1 MPEMLTATNIMSGTD
16 SKIKWLA
23 GDAYWR
29 GRVVAR
35 IFNISIGLAAV
46 GWGTF
51 AGPIFWRQTS
61 TATLGTK
68 IVAGERFK
76 AGVLEEYLAGLDPS
90 IRNGLC
96 QPVTLRTLAIARL
109 RLAEEAISDGQGAFI
124 DQALTAGE
132 TALRSSLSCTPTDPF
147 LWFSLFWMQTSVR
160 GLQRDNFKLL
170 RQSYSF
176 GPNEGWLSVRRNR
189 LAIAIY
195 PSLPDDLKQAATDE
209 FVQLVKS
216 DFVTVAADILAV
228 PGVSVRTMLLNR
240 LDGAGID
247 ERKLRFL
254 SMLLAKKDI
263 EVAFPN
269 LDHSSKH
276 SRNE

>member
-109 RLAEEAISDGQGAFI
+109 RLAEEAI
-124 DQALTAGE
+124 
-132 TALRSSLSCTPTDPF
+132 RSSLSCTPTDPF